1 MTAPAVPGYPYGPV
15 YRNGQRVFPEF
26 VEDPQDYIGQH
37 RVQVVTD
44 PFTDTTEVTLI
55 PLVAGERW
63 EVGLDYEPKH
73 AAAEVAS

>member
-37 RVQVVTD
+37 RFHVDPVMVVD
-44 PFTDTTEVTLI
+44 PNEQTVAPLAADDNWLI
-55 PLVAGERW
+55 GA
-63 EVGLDYEPKH
+63 DYEPRH
-73 AAAEVAS
+73 AEVAR